1 MVITQFLKHFTW
13 QSNILY
19 IDNLCGF
26 KKQLKKRTL
35 GTQGLIKERKT
46 GQHWCKT
53 LEDRLILLAELTLAN
68 CVTTPS
74 FKANIQE
81 TLWRLT

>member
-1 MVITQFLKHFTW
+1 VWFQNTIEEK
-13 QSNILY
+13 
-19 IDNLCGF
+19 NLD
-26 KKQLKKRTL
+26 
-35 GTQGLIKERKT
+35 TQGLIKERKP